1 MKAACLLLLVLN
13 IAVLAAAY
21 VPNEA
26 WAYRFCGTAFGLCDY
41 PWILAFGVAAW
52 VGMLIMLKE
61 IN

>member
-1 MKAACLLLLVLN
+1 MKAACLVFLALN

-21 VPNEA
+21 VPHEA
-26 WAYRFCGTAFGLCDY
+26 WAYRICDTAFGVCDY